1 MKKRQNRSLLW
12 LEIFLLGAS
21 IGALTIW
28 VASLVIPAAWEQWAS
43 WSFDQQKREQKE
55 AGRGAPVN
63 VWSTP
68 RAVPS
73 DALLGRLSIPRL
85 NLTAM
90 VREGDG
96 ESTLSLALG
105 HIPGTALP
113 GQHGNVGIA
122 GHRDS
127 LFRALRDIQKD
138 DIIRVETAGGDYS
151 YQVEETE
158 IVQPE
163 EVSVLKP
170 GSRAELTLVTC
181 YPFYYVGS
189 APERFIVKARAIT
202 SAPAPKPSARPENPQ
217 EPSL

>member
-1 MKKRQNRSLLW
+1 M
-12 LEIFLLGAS
+12 EIFLLGAS

-28 VASLVIPAAWEQWAS
+28 VASLAIPAAWERWAS
-43 WSFDQQKREQKE
+43 RRFDQEKAE
-55 AGRGAPVN
+55 GGAAKG
-63 VWSTP
+63 WQTP
-68 RAVPS
+68 RAVPA
-73 DALLGRLSIPRL
+73 DALLGRLTIPRL

-90 VREGDG
+90 VREGDN
-96 ESTLSLALG
+96 ERTLSLALG
-105 HIPGTALP
+105 HIPGTAFP
-113 GQHGNVGIA
+113 GQRGNVGIA

-138 DIIRVETAGGDYS
+138 DIIRVETGGGDYS
-151 YQVEETE
+151 YKVEETE

-170 GSRAELTLVTC
+170 GQHAELTLVTC

-202 SAPAPKPSARPENPQ
+202 SAPERKPSPRPENPQ
-217 EPSL
+217 APSL